1 MSAIR
6 SGVTS
11 FIAIRT
17 KLKFLRRS
25 HHEVRQTQLHL
36 GLKNDYRELLR
47 SSDARQCVI
56 VQEVDNL
63 DVDEVAAW
71 LVKAGLAGMP
81 ESDLLRGFCGKCRS
95 IGIDLSTAVAVID
108 TLHPVYEGRAFHWRA
123 DGAQANPLVEYG
135 STRSFGF
142 RIYEATQLL
151 RIQRRRTRSS
161 LY

>member
-1 MSAIR
+1 MPAIR

-63 DVDEVAAW
+63 DVDEVA
-71 LVKAGLAGMP
+71 LAAT
-81 ESDLLRGFCGKCRS
+81 SD
-95 IGIDLSTAVAVID
+95 STS
-108 TLHPVYEGRAFHWRA
+108 P
-123 DGAQANPLVEYG
+123 
-135 STRSFGF
+135 S
-142 RIYEATQLL
+142 
-151 RIQRRRTRSS
+151 
-161 LY
+161 